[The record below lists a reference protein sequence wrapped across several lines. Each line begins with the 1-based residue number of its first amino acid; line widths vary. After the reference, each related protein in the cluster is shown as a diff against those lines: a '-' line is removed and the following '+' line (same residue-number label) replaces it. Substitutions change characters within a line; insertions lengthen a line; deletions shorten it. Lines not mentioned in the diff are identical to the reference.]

1 MRTRRVSRLDE
12 AFSLYFHY
20 YTSRTSS
27 SLAFSYYQRAY
38 PASSGALYAFDTH
51 IAFIYIYTQRQ
62 SRVLFSNVELSWQ
75 VGSLLSRISAR
86 GCGVCVQHTRTSAHF
101 LVHTYTRIQ
110 VHRSGRGIYRV
121 FYCNRCLLLRGPG
134 DAVTFSA
141 SPLLE
146 LVLAAFARVPPSPR
160 VASPAVTHREAFFAL
175 FATWSGIDPIPDAAR
190 GWKARG
196 AAATTRQPLLSP
208 LIFSSL
214 PPPPPLSLS
223 SFFLY
228 GRQYFRTNEAITIV
242 ISG

>member
-1 MRTRRVSRLDE
+1 MKLFLFTFTTILRGRAPLSLSRIINVRILRLPVHYTRSIRTSRL
-12 AFSLYFHY
+12 Y
-20 YTSRTSS
+20 
-27 SLAFSYYQRAY
+27 
-38 PASSGALYAFDTH
+38 
-51 IAFIYIYTQRQ
+51 IYIHTRRQ

-175 FATWSGIDPIPDAAR
+175 FAT
-190 GWKARG
+190 
-196 AAATTRQPLLSP
+196 
-208 LIFSSL
+208 
-214 PPPPPLSLS
+214 
-223 SFFLY
+223 
-228 GRQYFRTNEAITIV
+228 
-242 ISG
+242 